1 MVVVFL
7 VEERKLPVASVLSI
21 TPLAAAIE
29 MGTGPCVHRM
39 KHVHVRGRAPLVVM
53 SLGLAHSY
61 NSPTWRLVGREVLC
75 FVCRC
80 AWVWCGFMLAFSFSC

>member
-1 MVVVFL
+1 MQGEGLLWSWFL

-39 KHVHVRGRAPLVVM
+39 KHVHVRGRASVVVM
-53 SLGLAHSY
+53 SLG
-61 NSPTWRLVGREVLC
+61 TLVQ
-75 FVCRC
+75 
-80 AWVWCGFMLAFSFSC
+80 